1 MLSFDREGRLVTYF
15 EEGTLYKR
23 SLSSEV
29 HQRVRREGRRVRRRL
44 ETTEA
49 LRVFTE
55 AYALAERSWSGAEQ
69 KLRERL
75 QGEVLA
81 WSPERLLAEEKR
93 FKAAYRPIAILPPDQ
108 YAAVVVQ
115 ATEGCTWNR
124 CTFCNFYTDRPFR
137 VQLPEAFTGHLNAV
151 QDLLGRGLLLRKNLF
166 IADGNALALSR
177 RRLLPLLALAGKAF
191 PGRPLASFL
200 DVYSGEQHDSTDW
213 PELRELG
220 LKRIYLGMETGHDPL
235 LAFVNKPGSSRELA
249 SLVGVLKR
257 ARFSL
262 GLIVMVG
269 LGGTEYRERH
279 AVDTLRL
286 LATLPLSQGDLVY
299 LSPFVEH
306 QDGRYATARQAA
318 GLTPMREEE
327 VELELSW
334 MALKIRG
341 LGLRA
346 ARYDI
351 REFLY

>member
-1 MLSFDREGRLVTYF
+1 M
-15 EEGTLYKR
+15 
-23 SLSSEV
+23 
-29 HQRVRREGRRVRRRL
+29 
-44 ETTEA
+44 
-49 LRVFTE
+49 
-55 AYALAERSWSGAEQ
+55 
-69 KLRERL
+69 
-75 QGEVLA
+75 
-81 WSPERLLAEEKR
+81 
-93 FKAAYRPIAILPPDQ
+93 
-108 YAAVVVQ
+108 VVQ